1 MPSLSGLV
9 QIKRYRDRR
18 QMNALSQIGK
28 QLSDLLSSLT
38 PSARLMAGL
47 MVGVIVVSLGWII
60 STEST
65 GNYESLLD
73 GITLTNAELDRIEMA
88 FGDAQL
94 RDYHREG
101 RQIRI
106 PKAEKDLYLK
116 ALSAGKALP
125 STWGSEKAQALA
137 DTGIFDSMEKI
148 NARMLTADE
157 RELANTLKRIPGIE
171 FAAVRYD
178 KQRKGFGREIEQV
191 CSIQLQGPQNQPIPE
206 ATLGRI
212 AEHVSKHFAGLPK
225 SNISVL
231 DLGTTNVYNASDDPR
246 SASENPVLAA
256 RQQWEKYLDGK
267 VGSILRE
274 YGAFEL
280 MVNVEIDPTLV
291 SEEEKLSYD
300 PTAVTVQSNESR
312 KDSENSKPTTGGSP
326 GSDINGIGNKPQSIA
341 SAGAGNSST
350 TKESE
355 ATERR
360 VAGHDASRKETAGLT
375 PTKVS
380 VTIGIPESYYYDIFA
395 HRESLAKLADPK
407 TAAEAKT
414 APPAVPTAQQLTD
427 MKAETEATIRSAV
440 EGIAMG
446 IREGDDRKP
455 WVSVYAFTDLPQ
467 PEFPTPSMA
476 SNAATWLGQS
486 WSTLALMALVL
497 LSLGMMFSWIK
508 SQGEANTDR
517 KFAEGFG
524 LEVPDMGDELELSE
538 GENAELGESKRPRAQ
553 FEVSGGEMKEDLS
566 ALIKDNPDA
575 VVNLLK
581 SWIGEAA

>member
-1 MPSLSGLV
+1 
-9 QIKRYRDRR
+9 
-18 QMNALSQIGK
+18 
-28 QLSDLLSSLT
+28 
-38 PSARLMAGL
+38 MAGL

-60 STEST
+60 TTETT
-65 GNYESLLD
+65 GNYESLLG
-73 GITLTNAELDRIEMA
+73 GISLTNAELDRIETA

-94 RDYHREG
+94 RDYQREG

-106 PKAEKDLYLK
+106 PKGEKDQYLK
-116 ALSAGKALP
+116 ALSTGNALP
-125 STWGSEKAQALA
+125 KEWGSEKDRAFANGNVFESA
-137 DTGIFDSMEKI
+137 EKFS
-148 NARMLTADE
+148 ARMQTAEE
-157 RELANTLKRIPGIE
+157 RELANTLKRMPGIE

-178 KQRKGFGREIEQV
+178 QQRKGFGRQTERV
-191 CSIQLQGPQNQPIPE
+191 CSIQLQGPQNQPIPD
-206 ATLGRI
+206 ATLRRI

-231 DLGTTNVYNASDDPR
+231 DLGTSNVYNESDDPR

-256 RQQWEKYLDGK
+256 RQQWERYLDGK
-267 VGSILRE
+267 VASILRA

-280 MVNVEIDPTLV
+280 MVNVEIDPTLI

-312 KDSENSKPTTGGSP
+312 KDSENSKPTTGGPP
-326 GSDINGIGNKPQSIA
+326 GSDINGIGNKPQAIA
-341 SAGAGNSST
+341 SADKGHSST

-360 VAGHDASRKETAGLT
+360 VAGHGATRKETAGLT

-380 VTIGIPESYYYDIFA
+380 VTIGIPESYYYDVFA

-407 TAAEAKT
+407 AAADAKST
-414 APPAVPTAQQLTD
+414 PPAVPTAQQLTD
-427 MKAETEATIRSAV
+427 MKTETEATIRAAV

-446 IREGDDRKP
+446 IRDGDDRKP
-455 WVSVYAFTDLPQ
+455 YVDVYAFPDLPA
-467 PEFPTPSMA
+467 PEFPAPSLA
-476 SNAATWLGQS
+476 SGAATWLGQS
-486 WSTLALMALVL
+486 WSTLALMALAL

-508 SQGEANTDR
+508 SQGETDTDR
-517 KFAEGFG
+517 KFSEGFG

-538 GENAELGESKRPRAQ
+538 GESGGEVGAKRPRAE

-566 ALIKDNPDA
+566 TLIKDNPDA

-581 SWIGEAA
+581 SWIGDAA

>member
-1 MPSLSGLV
+1 
-9 QIKRYRDRR
+9 
-18 QMNALSQIGK
+18 MNALTQIGK
-28 QLSDLLSSLT
+28 QLSDLFSSLT
-38 PSARLMAGL
+38 PAARLMAGL

-65 GNYESLLD
+65 GNYESLLS
-73 GITLTNAELDRIEMA
+73 GITLTHAELDRIEVA

-94 RDYHREG
+94 RDFHREG

-106 PKAEKDLYLK
+106 PKGEKDQYLR
-116 ALSAGKALP
+116 ALSDGNALP
-125 STWGSEKAQALA
+125 KEWGSEKDQAFA
-137 DTGIFDSMEKI
+137 DGNVFESAEKFS
-148 NARMLTADE
+148 ARMQTAEE
-157 RELANTLKRIPGIE
+157 RELANTLKRMPGIE

-178 KQRKGFGREIEQV
+178 EQRKGFGRQTERV
-191 CSIQLQGPQNQPIPE
+191 CSIQLQGPQNQPIPDT
-206 ATLGRI
+206 TLRII

-231 DLGTTNVYNASDDPR
+231 DLGTSNVFNESDDPR

-256 RQQWEKYLDGK
+256 RKQWEKYLDGK
-267 VGSILRE
+267 VSSVLRE

-280 MVNVEIDPTLV
+280 LVTVDIDPTLV

-300 PTAVTVQSNESR
+300 PTAVTVQSNETR
-312 KDSENSKPTTGGSP
+312 KDSENSKPTTGGPP
-326 GSDINGIGNKPQSIA
+326 GSDINGIGMKPQSIA
-341 SAGAGNSST
+341 TTAAGNSST

-375 PTKVS
+375 PTKINA
-380 VTIGIPESYYYDIFA
+380 TIGIPESYYYQVFA

-407 TAAEAKT
+407 AAADAKT
-414 APPAVPTAQQLTD
+414 APPAVPTAQQLSD
-427 MKAETEATIRSAV
+427 LKIETEANIRSAV

-455 WVSVYAFTDLPQ
+455 YVKVYAFPDLPP
-467 PEFPTPSMA
+467 PEFPEPSMA
-476 SNAATWLGQS
+476 SSAATWLGQS

-508 SQGEANTDR
+508 SQGDSDADADR
-517 KFAEGFG
+517 KFSEGFG

-538 GENAELGESKRPRAQ
+538 GDGDQPGETKRARAE
-553 FEVSGGEMKEDLS
+553 FEVTGGEMKEDLS
-566 ALIKDNPDA
+566 TLIKDNPDA

-581 SWIGEAA
+581 SWIGDAA